1 MSIDIPAG
9 PSRYVVIA
17 QLKLSSPQAL
27 EQAIF
32 KLGSACGVAD
42 NVWILA
48 STYPL
53 AAIHN
58 LLRPVLRSADQ
69 LVIVDIAHDRATWA
83 NYGPSD
89 EARLRQ
95 MWKAP

>member
-1 MSIDIPAG
+1 LSADTPAK

-17 QLKLSSPQAL
+17 QLKLGSPQAL
-27 EQAIF
+27 AQAIV
-32 KLGSACGVAD
+32 KLGSACAVGD
-42 NVWILA
+42 NVWLLA

-53 AAIHN
+53 ATIHN
-58 LLRPVLRSADQ
+58 LLRPVLRSPDQ
-69 LVIVDIAHDRATWA
+69 LVIVDIARDRATWA

>member
-1 MSIDIPAG
+1 LSADTPAK

-17 QLKLSSPQAL
+17 LLKLSSTQAL

-32 KLGSACGVAD
+32 KLGSACAVAD
-42 NVWILA
+42 SVWILA
-48 STYPL
+48 SIYPL
-53 AAIHN
+53 VTIHN

-69 LVIVDIAHDRATWA
+69 LVIVDIARDKATWA
-83 NYGPSD
+83 GYGPSD

-95 MWKAP
+95 MWNVA